1 MKKQPEITE
10 TTRRDFISAFCE
22 YYREKPIE
30 KITVKEISEKAG
42 YSRVTFYNYF
52 KDPYDLLNQIEE
64 EFISNFT
71 KAIHDNIEQDRLM
84 DNFLYTFDK
93 LINENEM
100 YSQILLNSSYN
111 LQFSK
116 QLQDIIIPLA
126 LRNFKISPDN
136 KKAIYAF
143 EFYIPGVISMITSWM
158 KNERNIPIEEL
169 GSIIK
174 GILQEGLFTQLMKN
188 E

>member
-10 TTRRDFISAFCE
+10 ATRKDFIYAFCE
-22 YYREKPIE
+22 CYKERPIE

-71 KAIHDNIEQDRLM
+71 KAIHDNIEQNRLL
-84 DNFLYTFDK
+84 DNFLYTFDE
-93 LINENEM
+93 LINQNEL
-100 YSQILLNSSYN
+100 YSQILLNNSYN

-116 QLQDIIIPLA
+116 SLQNIIIPLA
-126 LRNFKISPDN
+126 LKNLKISQDN

-143 EFYIPGVISMITSWM
+143 EFYIQGVISMITSWM
-158 KNERNIPIEEL
+158 KNEKDM
-169 GSIIK
+169 SIHID
-174 GILQEGLFTQLMKN
+174 N
-188 E
+188 SVR

>member
-10 TTRRDFISAFCE
+10 ATKKDFIYAFCE
-22 YYREKPIE
+22 YYKERPIE
-30 KITVKEISEKAG
+30 KITVKEIAEKAG

-64 EFISNFT
+64 EFISNFS
-71 KAIHDNIEQDRLM
+71 KAISENIEQNKLLDK
-84 DNFLYTFDK
+84 FLYTFDK

-100 YSQILLNSSYN
+100 YSQILLNNPYN

-116 QLQDIIIPLA
+116 RLQDIIIPLA
-126 LRNFKISPDN
+126 LKNFKISSDN

-158 KNERNIPIEEL
+158 KKQRDISIEEL
-169 GSIIK
+169 GGIIK
-174 GILQEGLFTQLMKN
+174 GILKEGLLAQLI
-188 E
+188 

>member
-1 MKKQPEITE
+1 MKKRPEMTE
-10 TTRRDFISAFCE
+10 ATKSDFIYAFCE
-22 YYREKPIE
+22 CYKERPIE

-71 KAIHDNIEQDRLM
+71 KAISDNIEQNKLL
-84 DNFLYTFDK
+84 DNFLYTFDM
-93 LINENEM
+93 LINANEM
-100 YSQILLNSSYN
+100 YSQVLLNNSYN

-116 QLQDIIIPLA
+116 RLQDSIIPLA
-126 LRNFKISPDN
+126 LKKFEIFPDN

-143 EFYIPGVISMITSWM
+143 EFYIPGVISMITHWM
-158 KNERNIPIEEL
+158 KNHRDIPIEEL
-169 GSIIK
+169 AGIIK
-174 GILQEGLFTQLMKN
+174 GILKEGLLTQLI
-188 E
+188 

>member
-10 TTRRDFISAFCE
+10 ATKKDFIYAFCE
-22 YYREKPIE
+22 YYKERPIE

-64 EFISNFT
+64 EFILRFT
-71 KAIHDNIEQDRLM
+71 KAIGDNIEQNRLL
-84 DNFLYTFDK
+84 DNFLYTFNK
-93 LINENEM
+93 LINENET
-100 YSQILLNSSYN
+100 YSNILLNSSYN
-111 LQFSK
+111 VQFTK
-116 QLQDIIIPLA
+116 RLQDIFIPLA
-126 LRNFKISPDN
+126 MKNFKISPDN

-143 EFYIPGVISMITSWM
+143 EFYIPGVISMITSWI
-158 KNERNIPIEEL
+158 KNERDISLEEL

-174 GILQEGLFTQLMKN
+174 GILKEGLLTQLI
-188 E
+188 

>member
-10 TTRRDFISAFCE
+10 ATRKDFIYAFCE
-22 YYREKPIE
+22 YYKERPIE

-71 KAIHDNIEQDRLM
+71 KAIRENIEQNRLL
-84 DNFLYTFDK
+84 DDFLHTFHK
-93 LINENEM
+93 LMNENEV
-100 YSQILLNSSYN
+100 YSEILLNNSYN

-116 QLQDIIIPLA
+116 RLQDFMIPLA
-126 LRNFKISPDN
+126 LKTFHISPDN
-136 KKAIYAF
+136 KKAVYAL
-143 EFYIPGVISMITSWM
+143 EFYIPGVISMITRWM
-158 KNERNIPIEEL
+158 KNGKDIPIEEF
-169 GSIIK
+169 GGIIK
-174 GILQEGLFTQLMKN
+174 GILKEGLLAQII
-188 E
+188 

>member
-10 TTRRDFISAFCE
+10 ATKRDFIRAFCE
-22 YYREKPIE
+22 YYRERPIE

-52 KDPYDLLNQIEE
+52 NDPYDLLNQIEQ

-71 KAIHDNIEQDRLM
+71 KEIRCNIEQDKLL

-93 LINENEM
+93 LINDNEM
-100 YSQILLNSSYN
+100 YSQILLNNSYN
-111 LQFSK
+111 VQFSK
-116 QLQDIIIPLA
+116 RLQENIIPLA
-126 LRNFKISPDN
+126 LRNFNISPDN

-158 KNERNIPIEEL
+158 KNGKDMPLEEL
-169 GSIIK
+169 GGIIK
-174 GILQEGLFTQLMKN
+174 GILKEGVLAQLS
-188 E
+188 

>member
-10 TTRRDFISAFCE
+10 ATRKDFIYAFCE
-22 YYREKPIE
+22 CYKESPIE

-71 KAIHDNIEQDRLM
+71 KAIHNNIEKNRFL
-84 DNFLYTFDK
+84 DNFLYTFDE
-93 LINENEM
+93 LINQNEL
-100 YSQILLNSSYN
+100 YSQILLNNSYN

-116 QLQDIIIPLA
+116 RLQDIVIPLA
-126 LRNFKISPDN
+126 LKNFKISQDN

-143 EFYIPGVISMITSWM
+143 EFYIQGVVSMITSWM
-158 KNERNIPIEEL
+158 KNEKDMSIEEL

-174 GILQEGLFTQLMKN
+174 GILKDGLLAQLR
-188 E
+188 

>member
-10 TTRRDFISAFCE
+10 ATKKDFICAFCE
-22 YYREKPIE
+22 YYKERPIE

-52 KDPYDLLNQIEE
+52 KDPYDLLNQMEE
-64 EFISNFT
+64 EFILRFA
-71 KAIHDNIEQDRLM
+71 KAIGNNIEQNRLL

-100 YSQILLNSSYN
+100 YSQILLNNPYN

-116 QLQDIIIPLA
+116 RLQDIFVPLA
-126 LRNFKISPDN
+126 MKNFKIAPDN

-143 EFYIPGVISMITSWM
+143 EFYIHGVVSMITRWL
-158 KNERNIPIEEL
+158 KNERDLSIEEL

-174 GILQEGLFTQLMKN
+174 GILKEGLLAQLI
-188 E
+188 

>member
-10 TTRRDFISAFCE
+10 STRRDFISAFCE

-30 KITVKEISEKAG
+30 KVTVKEISEKAG

-64 EFISNFT
+64 EFILNFT

-100 YSQILLNSSYN
+100 YSQILLTNSHN
-111 LQFSK
+111 LQFSTTWLITDGVTLN
-116 QLQDIIIPLA
+116 QTC
-126 LRNFKISPDN
+126 LRQYLPDFSTV
-136 KKAIYAF
+136 KLLF
-143 EFYIPGVISMITSWM
+143 
-158 KNERNIPIEEL
+158 
-169 GSIIK
+169 
-174 GILQEGLFTQLMKN
+174 ILLCSTLWKSL
-188 E
+188 

>member
-1 MKKQPEITE
+1 MKKQPDITE
-10 TTRRDFISAFCE
+10 ATRREFIQAFCE
-22 YYREKPIE
+22 YYRERPIE
-30 KITVKEISEKAG
+30 KITVKEIAENAG

-52 KDPYDLLNQIEE
+52 NDPYDLLNQIEE

-71 KAIHDNIEQDRLM
+71 KSISDNIEQDRLL
-84 DNFLYTFDK
+84 DNFLYTFEK

-100 YSQILLNSSYN
+100 YSQILLNNSYN

-116 QLQDIIIPLA
+116 HLQDIIIPLA
-126 LRNFKISPDN
+126 LKSFNISPDN

-158 KNERNIPIEEL
+158 KNERDISIEEL
-169 GSIIK
+169 GNIIK
-174 GILQEGLFTQLMKN
+174 GILKEGLLTQLI
-188 E
+188 

>member
-1 MKKQPEITE
+1 MKRQPEITE
-10 TTRRDFISAFCE
+10 ATKREFIRAFCE
-22 YYREKPIE
+22 CYRERPIE

-52 KDPYDLLNQIEE
+52 SDPYDLLNQIEE

-71 KAIHDNIEQDRLM
+71 KSISDNIEQDRLL
-84 DNFLYTFDK
+84 DNFLYTFEK

-100 YSQILLNSSYN
+100 YSRILLSNSYN

-116 QLQDIIIPLA
+116 HLQDNIIPLA
-126 LRNFKISPDN
+126 LRSFNISSDN

-143 EFYIPGVISMITSWM
+143 EFYIPGVISMIARWL
-158 KNERNIPIEEL
+158 KNERDMPIEEL
-169 GSIIK
+169 GNIIK
-174 GILQEGLFTQLMKN
+174 GILKEGLLKQVV
-188 E
+188 

>member
-10 TTRRDFISAFCE
+10 ATRKDFIYAFCE
-22 YYREKPIE
+22 YYKERPIE

-64 EFISNFT
+64 EFILRFS
-71 KAIHDNIEQDRLM
+71 KAIGDNIEQNRLL

-100 YSQILLNSSYN
+100 YSNILLNSPYN
-111 LQFSK
+111 VQFTK
-116 QLQDIIIPLA
+116 RLQDIFIPLA
-126 LRNFKISPDN
+126 LKNFKISPDN
-136 KKAIYAF
+136 KKAVYAF
-143 EFYIPGVISMITSWM
+143 QFYIPGVISMITGWI
-158 KNERNIPIEEL
+158 KNERDISIEEL

-174 GILQEGLFTQLMKN
+174 GILKEGLLAQLI
-188 E
+188 